1 MSGILVDIWWRSPFR
16 VLLEDCGDHEGGR
29 HYSRNAK
36 CPHESRF
43 PLWSFLSSQLY
54 SRCQTLWCLRTMS
67 RKHLYNIYSQKKP
80 LNLHK
85 TTFVKMRK
93 EHKAANLIWCV
104 FSTRKS
110 SFFQLGRITES
121 RKIPKREIGIPK
133 TRQNIFCFKSSAA
146 KNNRKIKIIKIAA
159 TWIRKAAK
167 KSAKNEKINSRK
179 NIPNI
184 SWKHNFI
191 HACCNFQFFIHFL
204 EWFEK
209 MSDSVDSRPQ
219 LIRVRQVSHPFFW
232 WQKFSILVHLLNCHE
247 FN

>member
-1 MSGILVDIWWRSPFR
+1 MFPTRFKIFSLINNFREIKFAEIYHFPTFISVLILLLTQLRNSRRFLTKIFPGCNFSAILCNLKLLKSNFDAFQPVMSGILVDIWWRSPFR
-16 VLLEDCGDHEGGR
+16 VLLEDCGDHKGGR

-93 EHKAANLIWCV
+93 EHKAASLIWCV

-110 SFFQLGRITES
+110 SFFQLGRITDS

-133 TRQNIFCFKSSAA
+133 TRQYIICFK
-146 KNNRKIKIIKIAA
+146 
-159 TWIRKAAK
+159 
-167 KSAKNEKINSRK
+167 
-179 NIPNI
+179 
-184 SWKHNFI
+184 
-191 HACCNFQFFIHFL
+191 
-204 EWFEK
+204 
-209 MSDSVDSRPQ
+209 
-219 LIRVRQVSHPFFW
+219 
-232 WQKFSILVHLLNCHE
+232 
-247 FN
+247 